1 MSAVAVFVVTNLML
15 LQFFNVLD
23 GVFHVHLVTDVAS
36 TRLTR
41 KHGVFVDCFFWALS
55 FSSLKWR
62 VRQCDWLLHFF
73 LMVRSPTNCPVL
85 DFGRLMARLLYRN
98 DEEVTSKMAG
108 KWEKENMDRENLRF
122 PRPMETFSG
131 LLDSSLAVA
140 AAKIRSQKSDL
151 VANDEL
157 LVVSSCFEELFGY
170 SQDELKGKSILRLL
184 SITGVADPRLEIYLN
199 MVAQGLKIDAPIQ
212 VSLRRKTGE
221 LVDCSVF
228 IEKTSPGAPGKGGK
242 IYKSS
247 ERS

>member
-1 MSAVAVFVVTNLML
+1 
-15 LQFFNVLD
+15 
-23 GVFHVHLVTDVAS
+23 
-36 TRLTR
+36 
-41 KHGVFVDCFFWALS
+41 
-55 FSSLKWR
+55 
-62 VRQCDWLLHFF
+62 
-73 LMVRSPTNCPVL
+73 MVRSPTNCPVL

-108 KWEKENMDRENLRF
+108 KWEKENMDRENLRLD
-122 PRPMETFSG
+122 RPMETFSG

-184 SITGVADPRLEIYLN
+184 SITGVADPRLEIYMN
-199 MVAQGLKIDAPIQ
+199 MMAQGLKIDAPIQ

-228 IEKTSPGAPGKGGK
+228 IEKTSSGAGDEDLLLFYVLDLAVG
-242 IYKSS
+242 
-247 ERS
+247 